1 MERFRSLHFSA
12 YSRPKVIK
20 EDEITQFYSIWTYF
34 CGMTKL
40 LIYGF
45 LIYLLYKLIF
55 NVVLPVRKG
64 VKTVRQNMEEMQRKM
79 AEAQQQNTNYSGF
92 TTQNPPKSAPKS
104 SSESV
109 KKDADYIDF
118 EELK

>member
-1 MERFRSLHFSA
+1 M
-12 YSRPKVIK
+12 
-20 EDEITQFYSIWTYF
+20 
-34 CGMTKL
+34 MKL
-40 LIYGF
+40 LFYGF
-45 LIYLLYKLIF
+45 LIYLLYKVIF
-55 NVVLPVRKG
+55 DVVVPVRKG

-79 AEAQQQNTNYSGF
+79 AEAQQQNGNYSGF

>member
-1 MERFRSLHFSA
+1 M
-12 YSRPKVIK
+12 V
-20 EDEITQFYSIWTYF
+20 
-34 CGMTKL
+34 
-40 LIYGF
+40 
-45 LIYLLYKLIF
+45 F

-79 AEAQQQNTNYSGF
+79 AEAQGQNTNYTGF
-92 TTQNPPKSAPKS
+92 TNQNAPKEPPKATKD
-104 SSESV
+104 SV

>member
-1 MERFRSLHFSA
+1 
-12 YSRPKVIK
+12 
-20 EDEITQFYSIWTYF
+20 
-34 CGMTKL
+34 MTKL

-45 LIYLLYKLIF
+45 LIYLLYKLVF

-79 AEAQQQNTNYSGF
+79 AEAQGQNANYTGF
-92 TTQNPPKSAPKS
+92 TNQNAPKAGPKVTKDP
-104 SSESV
+104 V

>member
-1 MERFRSLHFSA
+1 
-12 YSRPKVIK
+12 
-20 EDEITQFYSIWTYF
+20 
-34 CGMTKL
+34 MTKL

-45 LIYLLYKLIF
+45 LIYLLYKLVF

-79 AEAQQQNTNYSGF
+79 AEAQGQNANYNGF
-92 TTQNPPKSAPKS
+92 TSQNAPK
-104 SSESV
+104 EAPKVTKDPV

-118 EELK
+118 EEID

>member
-1 MERFRSLHFSA
+1 MSA
-12 YSRPKVIK
+12 
-20 EDEITQFYSIWTYF
+20 
-34 CGMTKL
+34 KL

-45 LIYLLYKLIF
+45 LIYLLYKLVF

-79 AEAQQQNTNYSGF
+79 AEAQGQNANYSGF
-92 TTQNPPKSAPKS
+92 TSQNAPK
-104 SSESV
+104 EAPKITKDPV

>member
-1 MERFRSLHFSA
+1 
-12 YSRPKVIK
+12 
-20 EDEITQFYSIWTYF
+20 
-34 CGMTKL
+34 MTKL

-55 NVVLPVRKG
+55 NVILPVRKG

-79 AEAQQQNTNYSGF
+79 AEAQQQNANYSGF
-92 TTQNPPKSAPKS
+92 TNQNAPKEAPKVPKDS
-104 SSESV
+104 A

-118 EELK
+118 EEVK

>member
-1 MERFRSLHFSA
+1 
-12 YSRPKVIK
+12 
-20 EDEITQFYSIWTYF
+20 
-34 CGMTKL
+34 MTKL

-79 AEAQQQNTNYSGF
+79 AEAQHQNANYSGF
-92 TTQNPPKSAPKS
+92 TNQNAPKEAPKVPKDS
-104 SSESV
+104 A

>member
-1 MERFRSLHFSA
+1 MSA
-12 YSRPKVIK
+12 
-20 EDEITQFYSIWTYF
+20 
-34 CGMTKL
+34 KL

-64 VKTVRQNMEEMQRKM
+64 VKTVRQSMEEIQRKM
-79 AEAQQQNTNYSGF
+79 AEAQGQNANYTGF
-92 TTQNPPKSAPKS
+92 TSQNVPKEAPKAAPKVTKD
-104 SSESV
+104 SV

>member
-1 MERFRSLHFSA
+1 
-12 YSRPKVIK
+12 
-20 EDEITQFYSIWTYF
+20 
-34 CGMTKL
+34 MTKL

-79 AEAQQQNTNYSGF
+79 AEAQEQNANYSGF
-92 TTQNPPKSAPKS
+92 TNQNAPKEAPKVPKDS
-104 SSESV
+104 A

-118 EELK
+118 EEVK

>member
-1 MERFRSLHFSA
+1 
-12 YSRPKVIK
+12 
-20 EDEITQFYSIWTYF
+20 
-34 CGMTKL
+34 MTKL

-79 AEAQQQNTNYSGF
+79 AESQGQNTNFSGF
-92 TTQNPPKSAPKS
+92 TSQNTHKEAPKVPKDS
-104 SSESV
+104 A

-118 EELK
+118 EEVK

>member
-1 MERFRSLHFSA
+1 MSA
-12 YSRPKVIK
+12 
-20 EDEITQFYSIWTYF
+20 
-34 CGMTKL
+34 KL

-79 AEAQQQNTNYSGF
+79 AEAQQQNANYSGF
-92 TTQNPPKSAPKS
+92 TNQNAPKEAPKVPKDS
-104 SSESV
+104 A

-118 EELK
+118 EEVK

>member
-1 MERFRSLHFSA
+1 
-12 YSRPKVIK
+12 
-20 EDEITQFYSIWTYF
+20 
-34 CGMTKL
+34 MTKL

-79 AEAQQQNTNYSGF
+79 AEAQGQNANYTGF
-92 TTQNPPKSAPKS
+92 TNQNAPKEAPKS
-104 SSESV
+104 NKDSV

>member
-1 MERFRSLHFSA
+1 
-12 YSRPKVIK
+12 
-20 EDEITQFYSIWTYF
+20 
-34 CGMTKL
+34 MTKL

-45 LIYLLYKLIF
+45 LIYLLYKLVF

-79 AEAQQQNTNYSGF
+79 AEAQGQNANYSGF
-92 TTQNPPKSAPKS
+92 TSQNAPKNAPKVTKDP
-104 SSESV
+104 V

-118 EELK
+118 EELS

>member
-1 MERFRSLHFSA
+1 
-12 YSRPKVIK
+12 
-20 EDEITQFYSIWTYF
+20 
-34 CGMTKL
+34 MTKL

-45 LIYLLYKLIF
+45 LIYLLYKLVF
-55 NVVLPVRKG
+55 NVVLPVRKV

-79 AEAQQQNTNYSGF
+79 AEAQGQNANYTGF
-92 TTQNPPKSAPKS
+92 TSQNAPKAAPKVTKDP
-104 SSESV
+104 V